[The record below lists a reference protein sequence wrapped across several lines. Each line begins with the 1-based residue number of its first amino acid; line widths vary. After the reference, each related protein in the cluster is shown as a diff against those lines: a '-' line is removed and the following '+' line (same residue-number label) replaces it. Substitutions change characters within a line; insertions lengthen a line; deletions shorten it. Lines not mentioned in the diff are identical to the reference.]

1 MRKEAI
7 KIKCPDRIQF
17 GDPMYFE
24 DYRNDPEKLQKL
36 VVDYRPQPGFKAGVS
51 LVETEHPEYP
61 GFIARTMT
69 IYFAPEQYLSIYMD
83 GKMYASQKIDRKE
96 IGVDTACYLIEVD
109 GRYEDIKTGGD
120 GYWGDYQELYR
131 EINGKKYIDAVVI
144 SIAMPDEQSFEGM
157 KHCSYCRIL
166 FPGEKAFSD
175 TSVFCCC
182 VWLDKKCRHIFSDV
196 AVGK

>member
-1 MRKEAI
+1 MREEKY
-7 KIKCPDRIQF
+7 KIKCPKWVQF

-24 DYRNDPEKLQKL
+24 DYKDDPEKLQKL
-36 VVDYRPQPGFKAGVS
+36 VVDYRPQPEFKAGVS

-69 IYFAPEQYLSIYMD
+69 IYFAPEQYLSIYMG

-96 IGVDTACYLIEVD
+96 IGVDTACYLVEVD

-131 EINGKKYIDAVVI
+131 EINGKKFIDAVVI

-157 KHCSYCRIL
+157 KHLAEYFFEDISQDKV
-166 FPGEKAFSD
+166 PKKA
-175 TSVFCCC
+175 
-182 VWLDKKCRHIFSDV
+182 DKKKERGDR
-196 AVGK
+196 

>member
-7 KIKCPDRIQF
+7 KIKCPNRIQF

-69 IYFAPEQYLSIYMD
+69 IYFAPEQYLSIYMS
-83 GKMYASQKIDRKE
+83 GKMYASQKIDQKE

-109 GRYEDIKTGGD
+109 GRHEDIKTGGD

-131 EINGKKYIDAVVI
+131 EINGKKFIDAVVI

-157 KHCSYCRIL
+157 KHLAEYFFEDISQ
-166 FPGEKAFSD
+166 
-175 TSVFCCC
+175 
-182 VWLDKKCRHIFSDV
+182 DKVPKKQTRKKKEGIDN
-196 AVGK
+196 GG

>member
-157 KHCSYCRIL
+157 
-166 FPGEKAFSD
+166 
-175 TSVFCCC
+175 
-182 VWLDKKCRHIFSDV
+182 
-196 AVGK
+196 

>member
-1 MRKEAI
+1 MKGYGRDQNMKAYGKKLWWIENQHYGDELHTGIPLPSSGKKRGQRRKRYERIFKKMERQHSKNEIRKIIKSIDNAEVYENSAYCVLFILGKDDRRMRKEAI

-96 IGVDTACYLIEVD
+96 IGVV
-109 GRYEDIKTGGD
+109 
-120 GYWGDYQELYR
+120 
-131 EINGKKYIDAVVI
+131 
-144 SIAMPDEQSFEGM
+144 
-157 KHCSYCRIL
+157 
-166 FPGEKAFSD
+166 
-175 TSVFCCC
+175 
-182 VWLDKKCRHIFSDV
+182 RHAI
-196 AVGK
+196 

>member
-144 SIAMPDEQSFEGM
+144 SIAMPDEQSFEVM
-157 KHCSYCRIL
+157 KHLAEYFFEDMSQ
-166 FPGEKAFSD
+166 EMVTKKAGR
-175 TSVFCCC
+175 
-182 VWLDKKCRHIFSDV
+182 KKEQERS
-196 AVGK
+196 